1 MLLGIDSRIARQLV
15 SVISAHSCH
24 TCFLVIKKFQPN
36 FNQHGRINTNF
47 FVQGG
52 SCADEAKG
60 EQRKPPGI
68 YDTLTNP

>member
-1 MLLGIDSRIARQLV
+1 MLRIIDSRTARQLA
-15 SVISAHSCH
+15 SIISTHLYH
-24 TCFLVIKKFQPN
+24 TCSLVIKKFQAN
-36 FNQHGRINTNF
+36 FNQHGCNYTKF

-68 YDTLTNP
+68 YNTLTRL